1 MSQTAHL
8 VAPATTIL
16 RTLEAANEGNPLP
29 PPPIKVHDVVVVIGT
44 RPEAVKLQPVV
55 ARLGRRARVVH
66 TGQHFDQG
74 LWTQVAGDLELPQ
87 PHHRIEVGG
96 LSRGEQIGLA
106 TAGLTAHLLAHPP
119 SAVVVQGDTNS
130 TLAGA
135 LAANACGIP
144 LVHVEAGLRSGDR
157 AMPEESNRLLVD
169 QIADVCCAPIHANAV
184 QLAHEGVADDRIAVT
199 GSTLPRA
206 VAALLP
212 ERHDLTALLRR
223 HAVAAQGYVLAT
235 MHRAGNVE
243 DPATLDSLLTA
254 LDNLGHDTPVL
265 LPMHPNTR
273 ARAEAWGLVSP
284 LRRVRVLGPLAPV
297 EFLALESAA
306 GLLVSDSG
314 GVQEEA
320 ALFGVPLVILRDTTE
335 RPELLGTWARLLG
348 RSDPTTELRRAWRD
362 APTWRGDIAV
372 AGAAYPDVDAADHIV
387 DALDNALLRRP

>member
-1 MSQTAHL
+1 MSSL
-8 VAPATTIL
+8 PI
-16 RTLEAANEGNPLP
+16 AN
-29 PPPIKVHDVVVVIGT
+29 HDVVVVIGT

-55 ARLGRRARVVH
+55 ARLGRRARIVH
-66 TGQHFDQG
+66 TGQHFDDA
-74 LWTQVAGDLELPQ
+74 LWTQVAGDLELPH
-87 PHHRIEVGG
+87 PDHRIEVGG

-106 TAGLTAHLLAHPP
+106 TTALTRHLRQWPAD
-119 SAVVVQGDTNS
+119 AVVVQGDTNS

-169 QIADVCCAPIHANAV
+169 QIADVCCAPIQANAV
-184 QLAHEGVADDRIAVT
+184 QLAREGVAGDRVIVS

-212 ERHDLTALLRR
+212 DPPARAAVLLR
-223 HAVAAQGYVLAT
+223 HSVTPQQYVLAT
-235 MHRAGNVE
+235 VHRASNVA
-243 DPATLDSLLTA
+243 DPHTLGSLLAA
-254 LDNLGHDTPVL
+254 LDDLGQDVPVL

-273 ARAEAWGLVSP
+273 ARAAASDV
-284 LRRVRVLGPLAPV
+284 LRARGNVRVIDPLPPV

-372 AGAAYPDVDAADHIV
+372 AGAAYPDVDAADRIV